1 MYSSCLGAA
10 EMMQMTPFLLV
21 LSLAPVFSA
30 RECVLTG
37 EWVNDLG
44 SNMTIGPVNTEG
56 KFDGSYLTAVKKAPG
71 KIHISPLAGYQHATN
86 IWRQPTFGFT
96 VNWNFTGASPSP
108 ASLQTPSP
116 LTPPTCFPNHCYT
129 QRAETA
135 WVCCPLH
142 WDTAQHL
149 SADPPINSITVFTGQ
164 CFVDDGG
171 KETLKTMWLLRSA
184 ADNIKDDWKAT
195 MVGTNT
201 FTRRYLQEQGGIVGD
216 SKARRSTCDAQCV
229 SCHPTCF

>member
-1 MYSSCLGAA
+1 MASDCPIS
-10 EMMQMTPFLLV
+10 
-21 LSLAPVFSA
+21 LSDHDKNNVGLPCDHQ
-30 RECVLTG
+30 CVLTG

-108 ASLQTPSP
+108 ASLQYPQSSLILP
-116 LTPPTCFPNHCYT
+116 VMFPN
-129 QRAETA
+129 
-135 WVCCPLH
+135 
-142 WDTAQHL
+142 
-149 SADPPINSITVFTGQ
+149 DPPINSITVFTGQ

>member
-96 VNWNFTGASPSP
+96 VNWNFT
-108 ASLQTPSP
+108 
-116 LTPPTCFPNHCYT
+116 
-129 QRAETA
+129 
-135 WVCCPLH
+135 
-142 WDTAQHL
+142 
-149 SADPPINSITVFTGQ
+149 DPPINSITVFTGQ